1 MEISKIIK
9 QDAKAALLAA
19 QSDDFRTMNI
29 YSNRIMTN
37 AIFDKNPDFALIGFF
52 FKEIARICG
61 SVRTNKD
68 TTAYSTAKSI
78 AVSYIESVAIES
90 KSEQLWSD
98 YVDFYDKIRKYEQD
112 EYENKSYEDDPTFTN
127 ASFNWLLELINKDKK
142 LLFKR
147 DNQFITGI
155 LVEMDR
161 IIRAHGGRI
170 REICIVSLFRALSL
184 YSNYL
189 DYFDKDYR
197 NEIIEN
203 SVLPY
208 LDSITAATQK
218 EKIDFDQ
225 ITGLLAKIVFDWRV
239 CYTQFLERPRVVPI
253 EERKVV
259 ITEETRKKLSESV
272 EKALEKEV
280 K

>member
-29 YSNRIMTN
+29 YSNRIMMN
-37 AIFDKNPDFALIGFF
+37 AIFDKNPNFALIGFF

-61 SVRTNKD
+61 RVKTNKD

-78 AVSYIESVAIES
+78 AVSYIESVAVES

-98 YVDFYDKIRKYEQD
+98 YVDFYNKIRKYEAD
-112 EYENKSYEDDPTFTN
+112 EYENESYEDDPTFTN
-127 ASFNWLLELINKDKK
+127 GSFNWLLELINKDKQS
-142 LLFKR
+142 LFNPN
-147 DNQFITGI
+147 NQFIIGI
-155 LVEMDR
+155 TNEMDR
-161 IIRAHGGRI
+161 IIRVHGGRI
-170 REICIVSLFRALSL
+170 REIYLVSLFKALTL
-184 YSNYL
+184 YSGYL

-203 SVLPY
+203 SIFPY
-208 LDSITAATQK
+208 LDSITVAAQK
-218 EKIDFDQ
+218 EKIDSDQ
-225 ITGLLAKIVFDWRV
+225 ITSLLAKIVFDWRI
-239 CYTQFLERPRVVPI
+239 CYIRFLERPSVVPF
-253 EERKVV
+253 EERKVA
-259 ITEETRKKLSESV
+259 ITEETKKKLSESV